1 MIVGI
6 TGKKRAGKDTLAGLI
21 AAELDVPVTTIAF
34 ADPLKE
40 ALEILNP
47 TIPLNYAIDGMS
59 LRGHTD
65 LQTVIGQV
73 GWEQAKD
80 KYPEVRR
87 LMQTFGSDV
96 IRHLFDQDFWV
107 NELIKNVRDYKMLH
121 GDNAV
126 VIVPDVR
133 FPNEAKVTDLLIRVV
148 RDGTGGD
155 AHASETAL
163 DGYPA
168 DFTVDNNGT
177 HEDLQKSAVRL
188 ARAIEVK

>member
-21 AAELDVPVTTIAF
+21 AAELSVPVTTMAL

-47 TIPLNYAIDGMS
+47 TIPLNGMS

-65 LQTVIGQV
+65 LQTVISQV

-87 LMQTFGSDV
+87 LMQSYGSDV

-107 NELIKNVRDYKMLH
+107 NELLENVKDYKLIH
-121 GDNAV
+121 GDNVV

-133 FPNEAKVTDLLIRVV
+133 FPNEAKITDLLIRVV
-148 RDGTGGD
+148 RDGTDGD
-155 AHASETAL
+155 EHASENAL
-163 DGYPA
+163 DDYPA

-188 ARAIEVK
+188 VRAIEAI